1 MYLRSMIVSG
11 ALLLSGFCTLVSP
24 QTKPNEDDAIR
35 VETLLVSVPVVVSDR
50 NGRYVA
56 NLTKKD
62 FTVFQDGKQV
72 PVEFFA
78 AVEEPISVALLID
91 TSQSTRPVLDDIKDS
106 ARSFIKLLNPKDR
119 AMIVSFDY
127 QINVLSPLTS
137 DASQLKRAVDRAEI
151 PPQGMTGTV
160 LRDAVYETV
169 ARTFAGLKGRKAI
182 ILLTDGKDMGSDI
195 GTDALFYRL
204 QETDTL
210 IYPVM
215 FSTGPGGSRNAGRN
229 LRIFGPDGSIRG
241 LDSLN
246 PRQQQRI
253 QQAIGRI
260 GRQNEIAREILIGMS
275 EATAG
280 RFYSSEDGKLKKTFA
295 SIVEEL
301 RFQYRLGYYPPEETS
316 PNQLHQ
322 IRVKITRPDTVVRA
336 RTSYRASNK

>member
-1 MYLRSMIVSG
+1 M
-11 ALLLSGFCTLVSP
+11 
-24 QTKPNEDDAIR
+24 
-35 VETLLVSVPVVVSDR
+35 
-50 NGRYVA
+50 
-56 NLTKKD
+56 
-62 FTVFQDGKQV
+62 

-78 AVEEPISVALLID
+78 AIEEPISVALLID
-91 TSQSTRPVLDDIKDS
+91 TSQSTRGVLDDIKDS
-106 ARSFIKLLNPKDR
+106 ARSFIKLLNPKDQ

-169 ARTFAGLKGRKAI
+169 ARTFSGLKGRKAI
-182 ILLTDGKDMGSDI
+182 ILLTDGKDSGSLMRSDE
-195 GTDALFYRL
+195 LLYKL

-215 FSTGPGGSRNAGRN
+215 FSTGPLRFGGRNAERFS
-229 LRIFGPDGSIRG
+229 RIFDRDGRFRGMNLPD
-241 LDSLN
+241 

-253 QQAIGRI
+253 EQALGRM
-260 GRQNEIAREILIGMS
+260 GRQNEIAKEILIGMS
-275 EATAG
+275 DATAG
-280 RFYSSEDGKLKKTFA
+280 RFYSSDDGKLTKTFA

-316 PNQLHQ
+316 ANQLHQ
-322 IRVKITRPDTVVRA
+322 IRVKINRPDVSVRA
-336 RTSYRASNK
+336 RSTYRAKQK